1 MVTEPRFQLTTRDH
15 AVLQALLDDH
25 DGPHGPYS
33 LLLEQKLRACAIA
46 FSDDI
51 GADVV
56 RLGVRVAYTV
66 NGQPAGPH
74 RLVQDDAHDLPH
86 DMVSIR
92 TMRGL
97 ALIGL
102 RDGAAITVDL
112 GNGGVEELVVG
123 KVLPESEAGGS
134 TVVSF
139 RPRKAT
145 APVPGPEDDDP
156 GPRAA

>member
-15 AVLQALLDDH
+15 AVLQALLDDYE
-25 DGPHGPYS
+25 GPHGPYS
-33 LLLEQKLRACAIA
+33 LLLGQKLRACAIA

-56 RLGVRVAYTV
+56 TLGARVAYTV
-66 NGQPAGPH
+66 NGAPAGPH

-86 DMVSIR
+86 DTVSIR

-102 RDGAAITVDL
+102 CEGAAVTVDL
-112 GNGGVEELVVG
+112 GNGAIEELAIG
-123 KVLPESEAGGS
+123 RVLPEPEAGGA

-139 RPRKAT
+139 RPRNAA
-145 APVPGPEDDDP
+145 APVSGPEDDDP